1 MDTTAIGN
9 TDKGKMSC
17 PYCGRPEVERSRRR
31 WWERLMPG
39 LRRIYRC
46 GSCGQRFRRPASSEV
61 PPRYD
66 KW

>member
-1 MDTTAIGN
+1 
-9 TDKGKMSC
+9 
-17 PYCGRPEVERSRRR
+17 
-31 WWERLMPG
+31 MPG

-46 GSCGQRFRRPASSEV
+46 GSCGQRFRRPALTDM